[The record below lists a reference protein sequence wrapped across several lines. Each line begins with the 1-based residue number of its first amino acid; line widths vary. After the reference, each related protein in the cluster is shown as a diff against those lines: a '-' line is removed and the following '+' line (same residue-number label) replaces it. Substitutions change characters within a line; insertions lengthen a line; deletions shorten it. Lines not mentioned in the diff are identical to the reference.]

1 MMKNIFLMLSVSLFV
16 FSCGPSEE
24 EVQQNEVKK
33 VEETQK
39 LDAEIENDINAM
51 LGEEAKPDSTKK

>member
-1 MMKNIFLMLSVSLFV
+1 MKKIFLMLSVSLFV
-16 FSCGPSEE
+16 ISCGPSEE
-24 EVQQNEVKK
+24 EVMQNEVKK

-51 LGEEAKPDSTKK
+51 LGEEAATDSTKK

>member
-1 MMKNIFLMLSVSLFV
+1 MKKIFFVLSVSFFV
-16 FSCGPSEE
+16 ISCGPSEE
-24 EVQQNEVKK
+24 EVMQNEVKK

-39 LDAEIENDINAM
+39 LDAEIESDINAM